1 VGRKADTSEF
11 DDPAILIRGLSSNAF
26 DDNDVVKKKVIPV
39 YVTMATS
46 AGMYFASQGRH
57 EKAIEKFKQAL
68 AIDATFEPAKKL
80 WVRRQNALQE

>member
-1 VGRKADTSEF
+1 VSSKIRDF
-11 DDPAILIRGLSSNAF
+11 DSRPSNAF

-46 AGMYFASQGRH
+46 SGIYFASQGRH

-68 AIDATFEPAKKL
+68 AIDAAFEPANKL
-80 WVRRQNALQE
+80 LVKSQNALQK